1 METWQWWYCAV
12 ELTVREP
19 IWTFLLFLFFRAFFY
34 EWKIFRL
41 FISSCLIV
49 ASLTS
54 STAIENFQQFS
65 FFVSTVRRFMY
76 RWICK
81 TIWLSIS
88 GICRVYE
95 VDLPL
100 NCVYLLTT
108 TLHAVLYG
116 EMKNENLSAAQLI
129 ASFCVCLNHLRFYK
143 PSSSDIVSSLE
154 RWSFSSVVVERR
166 KWEVLGSRH
175 FDRTTS
181 AGRIHTAAER
191 NGQMPSRPE
200 IDNQYCCYVE
210 FNSIGF
216 CFFFTLSHN
225 RAHISLRFSFQA
237 LW

>member
-1 METWQWWYCAV
+1 MILCSWINCS
-12 ELTVREP
+12 
-19 IWTFLLFLFFRAFFY
+19 WTDLNFSSLSLLSSIFFY

-129 ASFCVCLNHLRFYK
+129 ASFCVCLNHLWFYK
-143 PSSSDIVSSLE
+143 PSSSDIVSSDD
-154 RWSFSSVVVERR
+154 RSVVVERKKMGGIGVTTLRPHECWQNSHSSR
-166 KWEVLGSRH
+166 KEWSNAV
-175 FDRTTS
+175 S
-181 AGRIHTAAER
+181 AG
-191 NGQMPSRPE
+191 
-200 IDNQYCCYVE
+200 
-210 FNSIGF
+210 
-216 CFFFTLSHN
+216 N
-225 RAHISLRFSFQA
+225 R
-237 LW
+237 